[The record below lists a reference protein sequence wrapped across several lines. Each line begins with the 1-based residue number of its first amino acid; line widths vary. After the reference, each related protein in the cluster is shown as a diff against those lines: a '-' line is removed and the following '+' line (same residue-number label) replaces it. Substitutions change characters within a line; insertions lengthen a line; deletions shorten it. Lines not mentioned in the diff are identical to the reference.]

1 MSLNVVLQVGLL
13 ESLVLRLT
21 TVLSLREL
29 LRCSSPLSITNIKS
43 LQEALKMYDFLLF
56 SPNCKLSWAEAL
68 HHLFAMGGLT
78 KDVFN
83 LTFEIPFSLS
93 NEEISNNSPYSLW
106 WSGTRVVAKL
116 TLCLGLVVR
125 KGFTIRWVDAFQK
138 GHLVRHHYCQHHDY
152 QFYDL
157 YHDHSFLQ
165 HRQQA
170 SCWAD

>member
-21 TVLSLREL
+21 TVLSLREP

-68 HHLFAMGGLT
+68 HHFFAMGGLT

-83 LTFEIPFSLS
+83 HTFEIPFSLS
-93 NEEISNNSPYSLW
+93 NEEISSNSPYSLW

-125 KGFTIRWVDAFQK
+125 KGFTIRCVCSFQK
-138 GHLVRHHYCQHHDY
+138 GLLAVTIAVNIMIINFMIFIMIRA
-152 QFYDL
+152 F
-157 YHDHSFLQ
+157 SN
-165 HRQQA
+165 
-170 SCWAD
+170 